1 MPEQKDMSK
10 FSWAVMGLFGVGVI
24 LSYLAPDL
32 LLMLV
37 TIIVVLAVIEYGPA
51 VRLS

>member
-24 LSYLAPDL
+24 LSYLAPDM

-37 TIIVVLAVIEYGPA
+37 IIVVLADMVLP
-51 VRLS
+51 